1 MNKSI
6 FSKAL
11 KATIPVFLGYLAI
24 GTAFGMLVVKQ
35 GYPWYLSL
43 IMSSVIYA
51 GAGQYIA
58 LGLFAA
64 GTGLMQMLIIS
75 FLVNCR
81 HMIYGVSLLDKFKS
95 IPKLIK
101 LYLIFSLTDE
111 TYALLT
117 TTNYDEKDK
126 NKFYFLVSFLNQL
139 YWILGSL
146 LGAIAGTLIPFNFKG
161 IDFALTA
168 LFAVLFVEQFRN
180 CDSKVPFI
188 LGGIAGLLGILINKE
203 NMLIISIII
212 YIFSLIFSKNK
223 LNFREERQC

>member
-1 MNKSI
+1 MNESI

-43 IMSSVIYA
+43 IMSTVIYA

-64 GTGLMQMLIIS
+64 GTGLIQMLIIS
-75 FLVNCR
+75 FLVNSR
-81 HMIYGVSLLDKFKS
+81 HMFYGISLLDKFKN

-117 TTNYDEKDK
+117 TTKYDKEDK
-126 NKFYFLVSFLNQL
+126 AKFYFLVSFLNQF

-146 LGAIAGTLIPFNFKG
+146 IGAIAGTLIPFTFDG

-180 CDSKVPFI
+180 CDSKIPFI

-212 YIFSLIFSKNK
+212 YIFSLILSKNK
-223 LNFREERQC
+223 FHLKGEEQC

>member
-43 IMSSVIYA
+43 IMSTVIYA

-64 GTGLMQMLIIS
+64 GTGLMQMILIS

-81 HMIYGVSLLDKFKS
+81 HMIYGVSLLDKFKN
-95 IPKLIK
+95 IPKLTK

-117 TTNYDEKDK
+117 TSNYVGKDK
-126 NKFYFLVSFLNQL
+126 GNFYFLVSFLNQF

-146 LGAIAGTLIPFNFKG
+146 LGAMVGTLIPFNFNG

-180 CDSKVPFI
+180 CDSKIPFI
-188 LGGIAGLLGILINKE
+188 LGGIAGLLGILINKD

-212 YIFSLIFSKNK
+212 YILSLIFSKNK
-223 LNFREERQC
+223 FHLKEESQC

>member
-1 MNKSI
+1 MNESI

-24 GTAFGMLVVKQ
+24 GTAFGMLVVQK

-43 IMSSVIYA
+43 IMSTVIYA

-58 LGLFAA
+58 LGLFAT
-64 GTGLMQMLIIS
+64 GTGLIQMLIIS
-75 FLVNCR
+75 FLVNSR
-81 HMIYGVSLLDKFKS
+81 HMFYGISLLDKFKN

-117 TTNYDEKDK
+117 TTKYDKEDK
-126 NKFYFLVSFLNQL
+126 YKFYFLVSLLNQF
-139 YWILGSL
+139 YWIMGSL
-146 LGAIAGTLIPFNFKG
+146 IGAIAGTLIPFTFNG

-180 CDSKVPFI
+180 CDSKIPFV
-188 LGGIAGLLGILINKE
+188 LGGFAGLLGILINKE

-212 YIFSLIFSKNK
+212 YIFSLILSKNK
-223 LNFREERQC
+223 FHLKGGEQC

>member
-1 MNKSI
+1 MK
-6 FSKAL
+6 
-11 KATIPVFLGYLAI
+11 
-24 GTAFGMLVVKQ
+24 
-35 GYPWYLSL
+35 
-43 IMSSVIYA
+43 
-51 GAGQYIA
+51 
-58 LGLFAA
+58 
-64 GTGLMQMLIIS
+64 
-75 FLVNCR
+75 
-81 HMIYGVSLLDKFKS
+81 
-95 IPKLIK
+95 
-101 LYLIFSLTDE
+101 
-111 TYALLT
+111 
-117 TTNYDEKDK
+117 
-126 NKFYFLVSFLNQL
+126 FLVSFLNQL

>member
-1 MNKSI
+1 MNESI

-43 IMSSVIYA
+43 IMSTVIYA

-58 LGLFAA
+58 LGLFAT
-64 GTGLMQMLIIS
+64 GTGLIQMLIIS
-75 FLVNCR
+75 FLVNSR
-81 HMIYGVSLLDKFKS
+81 HMFYGISLLDKFKN
-95 IPKLIK
+95 IPKMIK

-117 TTNYDEKDK
+117 TTKYDKEDK
-126 NKFYFLVSFLNQL
+126 YNFYLLVSLLNQF
-139 YWILGSL
+139 YWIMGSL
-146 LGAIAGTLIPFNFKG
+146 IGAIAGTLIPFTFNG

-180 CDSKVPFI
+180 CDSKIPFI

-212 YIFSLIFSKNK
+212 YIFSLILSKNK
-223 LNFREERQC
+223 FHLKGGEQC